1 MDALSSARLPFWQ
14 VDAFTKNP
22 FAGNPAAIFLLRETL
37 PDALLQRIAIEMN
50 QSETA
55 FVLLRGEAER
65 PLLRWF
71 TTSAEIDLCGHA
83 TLAAAH
89 VYLNENALGGGEEV
103 TFETVFAGPLRVLRQ
118 GEDYIMDFPA
128 RKGDEVALDTVPLS
142 VLNAL
147 GPIQPVAAFQA
158 RDLMLVYSSEQA
170 VRDIAPDMQALC
182 NHTCMVIVTAQ
193 CMSDPKC
200 DFISRFFCPQDS
212 VQEDPV
218 TGSAHCTLAPY
229 WAARLGKQKLFAF
242 QASARGGELALEMVG
257 DRVLITGQAVTV
269 LDGTMRAAV
278 LLR

>member
-1 MDALSSARLPFWQ
+1 MNALSSARLPFWH
-14 VDAFTKNP
+14 VDAFTKRP
-22 FAGNPAAIFLLRETL
+22 FAGNPAAVFLLREVL
-37 PDALLQRIAIEMN
+37 SDALLQRIAIEMN

-55 FVLLRGEAER
+55 FVLLRGDADR

-89 VYLNENALGGGEEV
+89 VYLNENGLGGGEEV
-103 TFETVFAGPLRVLRQ
+103 TFDTVFVGPLRVLRQ

-128 RKGDEVALDTVPLS
+128 RPGNEVTLDTVPIS
-142 VLNAL
+142 VINAL

-158 RDLMLVYSSEQA
+158 RDLMLVYPTEQA
-170 VRDIAPDMQALC
+170 VRDIAPDMSVLC

-193 CMSDPKC
+193 CTSDSKY

-229 WAARLGKQKLFAF
+229 WAARLGKRKLFAF
-242 QASARGGELALEMVG
+242 QASARGGELALELVT
-257 DRVLITGQAVTV
+257 DRLFITGQAVTV
-269 LDGTMRAAV
+269 LDGSMRAAA
-278 LLR
+278 LL